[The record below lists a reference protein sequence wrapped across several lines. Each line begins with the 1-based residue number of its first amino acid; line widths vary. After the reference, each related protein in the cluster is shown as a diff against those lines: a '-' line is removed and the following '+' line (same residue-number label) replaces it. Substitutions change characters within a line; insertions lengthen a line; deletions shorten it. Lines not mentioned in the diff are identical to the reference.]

1 MPDPHIHSDIK
12 NRNYESR
19 DQEIEAVESAL
30 KLQLKIGLAIAALVV
45 IAVLVNV
52 FV

>member
-19 DQEIEAVESAL
+19 DQEIEAAERAL
-30 KLQLKIGLAIAALVV
+30 KLQLRIGLVIAALVV
-45 IAVLVNV
+45 VAVLVNV
-52 FV
+52 LV